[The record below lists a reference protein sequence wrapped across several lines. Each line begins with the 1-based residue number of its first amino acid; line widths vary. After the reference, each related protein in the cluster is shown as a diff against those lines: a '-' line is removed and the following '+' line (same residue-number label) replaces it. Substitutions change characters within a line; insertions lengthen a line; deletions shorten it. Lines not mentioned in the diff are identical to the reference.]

1 VDRFD
6 KSRSIEAVYVLIRR
20 YYQLGLGW
28 EAGVEQSEATGG
40 GATQS
45 PLLAVRGITKRFG
58 AFTANDNVT
67 LGLARGEVHALL
79 GENCAGKSTLVK
91 MLYGLLA
98 PTEGEILW
106 QDAPIKLANPNAARA
121 LGIGMVFQHFSLFD
135 NLTVADNIALV
146 MPKSAKLDDI
156 PARIDEI
163 SRAYGMGLEPRRPVW
178 SLSAGER
185 QRIEIARCLL
195 QDPKVLILDEP
206 TSVLTPQ
213 EAEKLFETL
222 DRLKAEG
229 RALLYISHHLEEVKR
244 LCDRATIL
252 RLGKVVGTCDPRAET
267 ARSLAALMVGS
278 QIAEVRAAGA
288 HQLGEDRLVVADLD
302 APSPSLH
309 GVSLK
314 KISLN
319 VQGGEVFGVAGVAGN
334 GQSELFAA
342 LSGEILANQPEAVV
356 IDRQQVG
363 TIGISERRALNAGF
377 VPEERNGHAAAPDFT
392 LSENIVLTGHGSN
405 GLTRAGFINSAAAKE
420 TSQKVIST
428 FDVRKSGADPLAR
441 TLSGGNLQKFVVG
454 REILREPSLL
464 VINQPTWGV
473 DALAAATI
481 RQALL
486 DLCARGAAVLIISQ
500 DLDELFEISDRIA
513 VIHTGKLSEAL
524 PARDTTREEI
534 GLLMAGMGAADG
546 SGHAH

>member
-1 VDRFD
+1 LNQAD
-6 KSRSIEAVYVLIRR
+6 KSM
-20 YYQLGLGW
+20 
-28 EAGVEQSEATGG
+28 AGEPS
-40 GATQS
+40 S

-58 AFTANDNVT
+58 SFTANDNIT
-67 LGLARGEVHALL
+67 LGLSSGEIHALL
-79 GENCAGKSTLVK
+79 GENGAGKSTLVK

-98 PTEGEILW
+98 PTEGDILW
-106 QDAPIKLANPNAARA
+106 QGAPIKLANPNAARA

-135 NLTVADNIALV
+135 NLSVADNIALV
-146 MPKSAKLDDI
+146 MPPTERLQDI
-156 PARIDEI
+156 PGKIAEI
-163 SRAYGMGLEPRRPVW
+163 SRAYGMGLEPNRPVW

-195 QDPKVLILDEP
+195 QDPKALILDEP

-252 RLGKVVGTCDPRAET
+252 RLGKLVGTCDPRVET
-267 ARSLAALMVGS
+267 PRSLAALMVGS
-278 QIAEVRAAGA
+278 QIMEVRAAGA
-288 HQLGEDRLVVADLD
+288 HELGKERLVVDKLD

-309 GVSLK
+309 GVTLKGVSLTVK
-314 KISLN
+314 
-319 VQGGEVFGVAGVAGN
+319 GGEILGVAGVAGN
-334 GQSELFAA
+334 GQSELFAN
-342 LSGEILANQPEAVV
+342 LSGESLARRPDSIL
-356 IDRQQVG
+356 IDGAPVG
-363 TIGISERRALNAGF
+363 ALGISERRKLNAGF

-392 LSENIVLTGHGSN
+392 LSENIVLTGHGSDD
-405 GLTRAGFINSAAAKE
+405 LTRMGFINRPEARDQ
-420 TSQKVIST
+420 SQKVIAA

-454 REILREPSLL
+454 REILREPALL

-513 VIHTGKLSEAL
+513 VIHTGELSAAL
-524 PARDTTREEI
+524 PARATTREEI
-534 GLLMAGMGAADG
+534 GLLMAGMAHKPGPAGEAA
-546 SGHAH
+546 HAH

>member
-1 VDRFD
+1 M
-6 KSRSIEAVYVLIRR
+6 ALTN
-20 YYQLGLGW
+20 
-28 EAGVEQSEATGG
+28 AAT
-40 GATQS
+40 AQESHS
-45 PLLAVRGITKRFG
+45 PLLAALGITKRFG
-58 AFTANDNVT
+58 AFTANDNVSVE
-67 LGLARGEVHALL
+67 LNPGEVHALL
-79 GENCAGKSTLVK
+79 GENGAGKSTLVK

-98 PTEGEILW
+98 PTDGEVLW
-106 QDAPIKLANPNAARA
+106 RGAPITLANPNAARA

-135 NLTVADNIALV
+135 NLTVAENIALV
-146 MPKSAKLDDI
+146 MPPGVRLDEVPD
-156 PARIDEI
+156 RIDEI
-163 SRAYGMGLEPRRPVW
+163 SRAYGMGLEPSRPVW

-222 DRLKAEG
+222 ERLKAEG

-252 RLGKVVGTCDPRAET
+252 RLGKVVGTCDPRVET
-267 ARSLAALMVGS
+267 PRSLAALMVGS
-278 QIAEVRAAGA
+278 QIMEVRAAGA
-288 HQLGEDRLVVADLD
+288 HAVGKARLVVSDLD

-314 KISLN
+314 HVSLA
-319 VQGGEVFGVAGVAGN
+319 VRGGEVFGVAGVAGN
-334 GQSELFAA
+334 GQSELFAN
-342 LSGEILANQPEAVV
+342 LSGESLAPGPEAIV
-356 IDRQQVG
+356 IDG
-363 TIGISERRALNAGF
+363 TPAGTLGISQRRALHAGF

-392 LSENIVLTGHGSN
+392 LSENIVLTGHGSG
-405 GLTRAGFINSAAAKE
+405 GLTKMGFINGAAAKAR
-420 TSQKVIST
+420 SQKVIAA

-454 REILREPSLL
+454 REILREPALL

-473 DALAAATI
+473 DALASATI
-481 RQALL
+481 RQALI
-486 DLCARGAAVLIISQ
+486 DLSARGAAVLIISQ

-513 VIHTGKLSEAL
+513 VIHTGELSEAL
-524 PARDTTREEI
+524 PARSTTREEI
-534 GLLMAGMGAADG
+534 GLLMAGAKTSTGGDD
-546 SGHAH
+546 HAH

>member
-1 VDRFD
+1 
-6 KSRSIEAVYVLIRR
+6 L
-20 YYQLGLGW
+20 
-28 EAGVEQSEATGG
+28 EQANAAMVGEPD
-40 GATQS
+40 S

-58 AFTANDNVT
+58 AFTANDNIT
-67 LGLARGEVHALL
+67 LGLTPGEIHALL
-79 GENCAGKSTLVK
+79 GENGAGKSTLVK

-106 QDAPIKLANPNAARA
+106 QGGPIKLANPNAARA

-135 NLTVADNIALV
+135 NLTVAENIALV
-146 MPKSAKLDDI
+146 MPKSDRLQDVPGK
-156 PARIDEI
+156 IDGI
-163 SRAYGMGLEPRRPVW
+163 SRAYGMGLEPNRPVW

-252 RLGKVVGTCDPRAET
+252 RLGKLVGTCDPRVET
-267 ARSLAALMVGS
+267 PRSLAALMVGS
-278 QIAEVRAAGA
+278 QIMEVRAAGA
-288 HQLGEDRLVVADLD
+288 HALGEDRLVVANLD

-309 GVSLK
+309 GVSLRGV
-314 KISLN
+314 SLA
-319 VQGGEVFGVAGVAGN
+319 VRGGEVFGIAGVAGN
-334 GQSELFAA
+334 GQSELFAN
-342 LSGEILANQPEAVV
+342 LSGESLARRPEAIV
-356 IDRQQVG
+356 IDGTPVG
-363 TIGISERRALNAGF
+363 ALGISQRRALNAGF

-392 LSENIVLTGHGSN
+392 LSENIVLTGHGSD
-405 GLTRAGFINSAAAKE
+405 GLTQFGFINGAAAKDQ
-420 TSQKVIST
+420 SQKVIAA

-454 REILREPSLL
+454 REILREPALL

-513 VIHTGKLSEAL
+513 VIHTGQLSQAL

-534 GLLMAGMGAADG
+534 GLLMAGMSGQAQATGEGA
-546 SGHAH
+546 HAH

>member
-1 VDRFD
+1 M
-6 KSRSIEAVYVLIRR
+6 ALTN
-20 YYQLGLGW
+20 
-28 EAGVEQSEATGG
+28 AAT
-40 GATQS
+40 AEESQS
-45 PLLAVRGITKRFG
+45 PLLAALGITKRFG
-58 AFTANDNVT
+58 SFTANDNVS
-67 LGLARGEVHALL
+67 LELNRGEIHALL
-79 GENCAGKSTLVK
+79 GENGAGKSTLVK

-98 PTEGEILW
+98 PTDGEILW
-106 QDAPIKLANPNAARA
+106 QGAPITLANPNAARA

-135 NLTVADNIALV
+135 NLTVAENIALV
-146 MPKSAKLDDI
+146 MPPGVRLDEVPD
-156 PARIDEI
+156 RIDEI
-163 SRAYGMGLEPRRPVW
+163 SRAYGMGLEPSRPVW

-222 DRLKAEG
+222 DRLKAER

-252 RLGKVVGTCDPRAET
+252 RLGKVVGTCDPRVET
-267 ARSLAALMVGS
+267 PRSLAALMVGS
-278 QIAEVRAAGA
+278 QIMEVRAAGA
-288 HQLGEDRLVVADLD
+288 HAAGKERLVVSGLD

-314 KISLN
+314 HVSLA
-319 VQGGEVFGVAGVAGN
+319 VRGGEVFGVAGVAGN
-334 GQSELFAA
+334 GQSELFAN
-342 LSGEILANQPEAVV
+342 LSGESLAPRPEAIA
-356 IDRQQVG
+356 IDGTPVG
-363 TIGISERRALNAGF
+363 ALGISERRALHAGF

-392 LSENIVLTGHGSN
+392 LSENIVLTGHGSD
-405 GLTRAGFINSAAAKE
+405 GLTQMGFINGSAAKAQ
-420 TSQKVIST
+420 SQKVIAA

-454 REILREPSLL
+454 REILREPALL

-473 DALAAATI
+473 DALASATI
-481 RQALL
+481 RQALI
-486 DLCARGAAVLIISQ
+486 DLSARGAAVLIISQ

-513 VIHTGKLSEAL
+513 VIHTGELSEAL
-524 PARDTTREEI
+524 PARSTTREEI
-534 GLLMAGMGAADG
+534 GLLMAGAKASAPGDD
-546 SGHAH
+546 HAH

>member
-1 VDRFD
+1 MSGAADDVGSD
-6 KSRSIEAVYVLIRR
+6 L
-20 YYQLGLGW
+20 
-28 EAGVEQSEATGG
+28 AGESGMSSTSEAMNREP
-40 GATQS
+40 AA
-45 PLLAVRGITKRFG
+45 PLLAARGITKRFG
-58 AFTANDNVT
+58 AFTANDNVSV
-67 LGLARGEVHALL
+67 GLAPGEVHALL
-79 GENCAGKSTLVK
+79 GENGAGKSTLVK

-106 QDAPIKLANPNAARA
+106 QGAPITLANPNAARA

-135 NLTVADNIALV
+135 NLTVADNIALA
-146 MPKSAKLDDI
+146 MPPQVRLEEV
-156 PARIDEI
+156 PGRIAEI
-163 SRAYGMGLEPRRPVW
+163 SRAYGMGLEPGRPVW

-222 DRLKAEG
+222 ERLKAEG

-288 HQLGEDRLVVADLD
+288 HAAGQPRLVVNGLT

-314 KISLN
+314 GVSLTVN
-319 VQGGEVFGVAGVAGN
+319 GGEVFGVAGVAGN
-334 GQSELFAA
+334 GQSELFAN
-342 LSGEILANQPEAVV
+342 LSGESLAPAAEAIV
-356 IDRQQVG
+356 IDGTPVG
-363 TIGISERRALNAGF
+363 TLGISERRALRAGF

-392 LSENIVLTGHGSN
+392 LSENMVLTGHGAD
-405 GLTRAGFINSAAAKE
+405 GLTSWGIINGAAARAR
-420 TSQKVIST
+420 SQKVIAA

-454 REILREPSLL
+454 REILREPALL
-464 VINQPTWGV
+464 IINQPTWGV
-473 DALAAATI
+473 DALASATI
-481 RQALL
+481 RQALI
-486 DLCARGAAVLIISQ
+486 DLSARGAAVLIISQ

-513 VIHTGKLSEAL
+513 VIHTGQLSEAL
-524 PARDTTREEI
+524 PARSTTREAI
-534 GLLMAGMGAADG
+534 GLLMAGM
-546 SGHAH
+546 SHAHAGDSRDGDDHAP

>member
-1 VDRFD
+1 VDQAD
-6 KSRSIEAVYVLIRR
+6 T
-20 YYQLGLGW
+20 
-28 EAGVEQSEATGG
+28 ATVGEP
-40 GATQS
+40 AS

-58 AFTANDNVT
+58 SFTANDNIT
-67 LGLARGEVHALL
+67 LGLIPGEVHALL
-79 GENCAGKSTLVK
+79 GENGAGKSTLVK

-106 QDAPIKLANPNAARA
+106 QGAPISLPNPNAARA

-146 MPKSAKLDDI
+146 MP
-156 PARIDEI
+156 PAERLQDVPGKIEGI
-163 SRAYGMGLEPRRPVW
+163 SRAYGMGLEPNRPVW

-252 RLGKVVGTCDPRAET
+252 RLGKLVGTCDPRAET
-267 ARSLAALMVGS
+267 PRSLAALMVGA
-278 QIAEVRAAGA
+278 QISEVRAAGA
-288 HQLGEDRLVVADLD
+288 HALGKDRLVVAGLD
-302 APSPSLH
+302 APSPTLH

-314 KISLN
+314 GVSLA
-319 VQGGEVFGVAGVAGN
+319 VRGGEVFGVAGVAGN
-334 GQSELFAA
+334 GQSELFAN
-342 LSGEILANQPEAVV
+342 LSGEILAPRPGAIL
-356 IDRQQVG
+356 IDGAPVG
-363 TIGISERRALNAGF
+363 GLGISERRALNAGF

-405 GLTRAGFINSAAAKE
+405 GLTQMGFINGLLAKAQ
-420 TSQKVIST
+420 SQKVIT
-428 FDVRKSGADPLAR
+428 AFDVRKSGADPLAR

-454 REILREPSLL
+454 REILREPALL

-513 VIHTGKLSEAL
+513 VIHTGRLSAAL
-524 PARDTTREEI
+524 PARGTTREEI
-534 GLLMAGMGAADG
+534 GLLMAGMSANAGPAG
-546 SGHAH
+546 EGGHAH